1 MDYVTYTT
9 FRDSQDLEN
18 YTDMGDLDYYAHRS
32 KPIPQRTSGH
42 KGMNIHR
49 CHLVED
55 FLRFFSLPSDLKQE
69 VGMSNGVKHSLG
81 VLMDA
86 YNTQRWVVPY
96 DQYPVYQ
103 KLVKKHI
110 HPRGS
115 MVYPAMGTHPIPSGD
130 ILLMCAPNKPYGTD
144 TPYHLIRKWMTN
156 NTDGLVI
163 LDIVYLFDLKSDD
176 RLWEL
181 YETGRVILLYS
192 LSKSLAAPN
201 RAGFVFSPIKEIR
214 ELFKSLPRDEAKLDD
229 AYVLLNEDQ
238 TRLNENKDF
247 IRNQGKKL
255 IDLLTDLSLE
265 PLNPDSFTHPDNPS
279 YLGFIERVS
288 GADLIGRGKGI
299 LAVPPGVYDSDAKG
313 VIISSLGV

>member
-1 MDYVTYTT
+1 
-9 FRDSQDLEN
+9 
-18 YTDMGDLDYYAHRS
+18 
-32 KPIPQRTSGH
+32 
-42 KGMNIHR
+42 MNIHR

-86 YNTQRWVVPY
+86 YNIQRWVVPY

-110 HPRGS
+110 HPRGA

-156 NTDGLVI
+156 NPDGLVI

-247 IRNQGKKL
+247 IRKQGKKL

-279 YLGFIERVS
+279 YLGFIEGVS